1 MDMNTQTRLKRL
13 LELQAASGED
23 RFPIRTLF
31 HRTET
36 LRLSYAA
43 VDIGGWLDRREVLV
57 SLDRFGTPED
67 GIWPVSLGREELE
80 AAPAIEA
87 GDGGWGEALPPLVV
101 GPFGYTFSPLMIA
114 AGMEVGAERTT
125 PDRPEREEPPAD
137 VLGSSQ
143 GRLHDMERSTDW
155 LGREAFGPG
164 GAMGPI
170 ADMVVTDM
178 VLTAAVLEDGTE
190 MPLDRLRHLAEQG
203 HAVFD

>member
-1 MDMNTQTRLKRL
+1 MSTDTETRLKRL
-13 LELQAASGED
+13 LDLQAASGED

-43 VDIGGWLDRREVLV
+43 VDIGGWLERREVLV
-57 SLDRFGTPED
+57 SLDRFGAPED

-87 GDGGWGEALPPLVV
+87 GDGGWGDALPPLVV
-101 GPFGYTFSPLMIA
+101 GPFGYTFSPLLMA
-114 AGMEVGAERTT
+114 AGMEAGAARQM
-125 PDRPEREEPPAD
+125 PDRAEPPAD
-137 VLGSSQ
+137 LLSRSQ

-155 LGREAFGPG
+155 LGREAFGPD

-190 MPLDRLRHLAEQG
+190 LPLARLRHLAEQG